1 MQCQIVFDIVEASN
15 YSGILFEKSLLMEL
29 LLRKF
34 GNSTGLT
41 LPPAILRELGFV
53 EGQVVTVNKTPEG
66 GLLIQPKRQRKKYTA
81 SELNALCD
89 PKAPMPDDLVAWG
102 DMKPVGSEAW

>member
-1 MQCQIVFDIVEASN
+1 MQCQIVFDIIEASN
-15 YSGILFEKSLLMEL
+15 YSCCCLKKSQLMEL

-41 LPPAILRELGFV
+41 LPPAILRELGFA

-66 GLLIQPKRQRKKYTA
+66 GLLIQPKRQSRKYTA
-81 SELNALCD
+81 AELNALCNL
-89 PKAPMPDDLVAWG
+89 KAPMPDDLIAWD

>member
-1 MQCQIVFDIVEASN
+1 VFDIIEVSI
-15 YSGILFEKSLLMEL
+15 YSQYCSKKSRLMEL

-41 LPPAILRELGFV
+41 LPPAILRELGFA

-81 SELNALCD
+81 AELNAMCN